1 MTRLGAELR
10 LRDLQDATPGGF
22 LDLLYKKLEAIKV
35 EIEAPAW
42 VDPGQIMC
50 L

>member
-1 MTRLGAELR
+1 MTRRGAELR
-10 LRDLQDATPGGF
+10 LRDLQDATPRGF
-22 LDLLYKKLEAIKV
+22 LDLLYKKLETIKV

-42 VDPGQIMC
+42 VDPGQMIC